1 MVNDPIG
8 DLLIQI
14 KNAGLAGKSSVVLPA
29 SKIKFALASILAKEG
44 YVGAVTRMGK
54 APTYQL
60 NIVLK
65 YEEGKPV
72 IADVKR
78 MSKPGLRVYVKRNE
92 IPKVV
97 GGLGIAIISTPQGI
111 MTGNDAKKR
120 GLGGELLCEI
130 W

>member
-14 KNAGLAGKSSVVLPA
+14 KNAGLAGRSSVVIPA

-44 YVGAVTRMGK
+44 YVGAVTCHGK
-54 APTYQL
+54 APKYQM
-60 NIVLK
+60 NIILK
-65 YEEGKPV
+65 YEDSKPV
-72 IADVKR
+72 ITDVKR
-78 MSKPGLRVYVKRNE
+78 MSKPGLRVYVNKNE

-111 MTGNDAKKR
+111 MTGKDAKKR